1 MPKPRQTLRRQLV
14 IRITL
19 IVTAISVALAGIS
32 TFVVGRILTD
42 SVDQQIA
49 YAVHATENRP
59 HGPND
64 DDLSVPDSGVVELRT
79 GGLPTGSIATI
90 TTPSGTTMGTIIRF
104 NGPAAASLDQMEAL
118 ADLTV
123 DGRVRT
129 IEVPDLGSYRA
140 AAIEKNGTVLAVA
153 VPMTATQQMLEMLM
167 WVEGALIIVAAGSAA
182 GISTLVVRNSLRRL
196 NKLVDTATEVSQL
209 ELETGEVAIDAR
221 VDLTHVAPESEVGRV
236 GTAFNAML
244 DHVESSL
251 QARQASEQRVR
262 QFVADASHELRNPL
276 ASIRGYAELTRRG
289 RDELPPDTV
298 FALGRIDAE
307 SQRMSHLVEEMLL
320 LARLDNG
327 VGLDRQ
333 PLDLAE
339 SVLNAVSDARAASP
353 GHHWRLHVP
362 SVPVTVN
369 ADRAQLQQVLM
380 NVLGNARKHTPEG
393 TTVHT
398 TLQVDG
404 PVARITIADDGPGI
418 DPELAAHIF
427 ERFTR
432 GDASRM
438 HDGEGSTGLGMAIA
452 HAVVKEHGG
461 TIRVD
466 NVEPHGTMFT
476 ITLPLS
482 S

>member
-1 MPKPRQTLRRQLV
+1 MRRPPPTLRRQLV

-19 IVTAISVALAGIS
+19 IVTVISVALAGIS
-32 TFVVGRILTD
+32 TFVVARILTD

-49 YAVHATENRP
+49 YAVRATDNRP
-59 HGPND
+59 HGPSTD
-64 DDLSVPDSGVVELRT
+64 DPYVPDSGVVELRT
-79 GGLPTGSIATI
+79 GGLPTGSIATV
-90 TTPSGTTMGTIIRF
+90 TTSSGTTMGTIIGF
-104 NGPAAASLDQMEAL
+104 NGPNPASVDQMEAL
-118 ADLTV
+118 AVLTA
-123 DGRVRT
+123 DGLVRT
-129 IEVPDLGSYRA
+129 IEVPGLGRYRA
-140 AAIEKNGTVLAVA
+140 AAIDKNGTVLAVA
-153 VPMTATQQMLEMLM
+153 VPMTATQQMLEILM
-167 WVEGALIIVAAGSAA
+167 WVEGALIVVASGSAA

-196 NKLVDTATEVSQL
+196 NKLADTATEVSQL
-209 ELETGEVAIDAR
+209 QLETGEVAIDAR
-221 VDLTHVAPESEVGRV
+221 VDLTHVSPGSEVGRV

-327 VGLDRQ
+327 VGLNRQ
-333 PLDLAE
+333 PLDLGEA
-339 SVLNAVSDARAASP
+339 VLNAVSDARAAAP
-353 GHHWRLHVP
+353 EHHWRLHVP
-362 SVPVTVN
+362 STPVMVR
-369 ADRAQLQQVLM
+369 ADSAQLQQVLV
-380 NVLGNARKHTPEG
+380 NVLGNARKHTPAG
-393 TTVHT
+393 TTVST
-398 TLQVDG
+398 SLDVD
-404 PVARITIADDGPGI
+404 PAMARITVADDGPGI
-418 DPELAAHIF
+418 APDLAAHIF

-432 GDASRM
+432 GDSSRM

-461 TIRVD
+461 TIQVD
-466 NVEPHGTMFT
+466 NLEPHGTVFT
-476 ITLPLS
+476 ISLPLS